1 MLLVHGAVFFER
13 RGRRKWKSNEKDF
26 TELNQDR
33 ESFGHRY
40 SGGVRTEI
48 YEMFRN
54 RNYGY

>member
-1 MLLVHGAVFFER
+1 MEPFFER